1 MQIYS
6 VHDSKAEAFMQP
18 FFAANEA
25 VALRYVS
32 TAVNT
37 VDHEFRRHTEDYSL
51 YHIGEFHETS
61 GEIGSFDPRC
71 VTLLIHL
78 LDKET
83 FDEGLPWAEKSREAT
98 RPRNNEATA

>member
-6 VHDSKAEAFMQP
+6 IHDSKADAFLQP
-18 FFAANEA
+18 FFAANEK
-25 VALRYVS
+25 VALRYVE

-37 VDHEFRRHTEDYSL
+37 TDHEFRRHTEDYSL
-51 YHIGEFHETS
+51 YHVGEFHEET
-61 GEIGSFDPRC
+61 GEIGSFTPRC

-83 FDEGLPWAEKSREAT
+83 FVEGQPWPKVE
-98 RPRNNEATA
+98 RPLLSEV